1 MGSVVRSPRG
11 VRPSLRRSICR
22 PEILVAKN
30 RLLLCSFL
38 LNLGLLL
45 LHELD
50 AVFWQE
56 WRLFGFTDDEF
67 GRKLFILVHL
77 PLFVFLLSGLLNLES
92 RFGKLVSLVLSSFL
106 VVHLFLHASSLGQG
120 RFHGLFSSGIILAM
134 FVVSV
139 VQSGATVSALV
150 HDLRKALP

>member
-1 MGSVVRSPRG
+1 MT
-11 VRPSLRRSICR
+11 
-22 PEILVAKN
+22 KN
-30 RLLLCSFL
+30 RLALYSFL

-56 WRLFGFTDDEF
+56 WRLFGLTDDEF

-77 PLFVFLLSGLLNLES
+77 PLFVFLLAGLLNLGS

-106 VVHLFLHASSLGQG
+106 VVHLFLHASPVGQG
-120 RFHGLFSSGIILAM
+120 RFQGVFSSGIILAM
-134 FVVSV
+134 FLVSV
-139 VQSGATVSALV
+139 VQAGATVSALV
-150 HDLRKALP
+150 HDLRDTTI